1 MDKIYTEIAEELQLP
16 IEVVKK
22 AYTSYYE
29 YIRIQISNTL
39 LEDKELE
46 DIEDLSFN
54 IPSIGKL
61 YLNRNKLKRIKEVTN
76 KNNIHE

>member
-39 LEDKELE
+39 LKDKELE

-61 YLNRNKLKRIKEVTN
+61 YLNKNKLKRIKEITN

>member
-46 DIEDLSFN
+46 DIDDLSFN

>member
-61 YLNRNKLKRIKEVTN
+61 YLNRNKLKKIKKVTN

>member
-61 YLNRNKLKRIKEVTN
+61 YLNKNKLKRIKEVTN